1 MKRKAAIGFAAFY
14 LLLIT
19 GGYGCIISCGSNH
32 LMDLVASNDLFKG
45 PSHSGKEKHSEAKSE
60 KHCDGDEDCSCCKKH
75 GNYAVK
81 ENIKPDTNFQILEL
95 PIIAINEGFGTFSS
109 LYSFEPTVNEWPKS
123 HAPPP
128 PGASVPI
135 FIKLHSLLI

>member
-1 MKRKAAIGFAAFY
+1 MKKSAAIFMAAFY

-19 GGYGCIISCGSNH
+19 GGYACIISCGSND
-32 LMDLVASNDLFKG
+32 LMEFVTSNDSSNDH
-45 PSHSGKEKHSEAKSE
+45 SHNGKEKHSEAKSE

-75 GNYAVK
+75 GNYSVK

-95 PIIAINEGFGTFSS
+95 PAIAINYRFGTFSTI
-109 LYSFEPTVNEWPKS
+109 YSFQPTANEWPKN

-128 PGASVPI
+128 PGTSAPI

>member
-1 MKRKAAIGFAAFY
+1 MKKKAAIFMAAFY

-19 GGYGCIISCGSNH
+19 GGYVCIISCGSNH
-32 LMDLVASNDLFKG
+32 LIELVASNDSSKG
-45 PSHSGKEKHSEAKSE
+45 HSHDAKEKHSEAKSE

-75 GNYAVK
+75 GNYSVK

-95 PIIAINEGFGTFSS
+95 PAIAINDGIGTFSS
-109 LYSFEPTVNEWPKS
+109 IYSFQPTANKWPKN

-128 PGASVPI
+128 PGTSTPI